1 MNSLQ
6 DMKRRLLV
14 WLFAMGACSSQ
25 LFAQLDQ
32 EQVEADGTGIV
43 VPEEVRGFAQQS
55 VQALGNEVLKGNFT
69 YAVEK
74 MYPRW
79 KARQAKRLG
88 SEKALQEQFDKA
100 AVQMQEAGIDI
111 TAFKALPPV
120 AFYRVWPVVNEGVKQ
135 VRSEKD
141 LTYHIVAVVPTK
153 MTLRFLIE
161 NQPPRTFERSSYQ
174 LAVCKEGTNDWT
186 FIDGAALDV
195 NDLRSIFPL
204 LPKNMVLPAKEDKEI
219 K

>member
-1 MNSLQ
+1 
-6 DMKRRLLV
+6 MKRRLLV
-14 WLFAMGACSSQ
+14 WLLAIGACSTQ
-25 LFAQLDQ
+25 LFAQL
-32 EQVEADGTGIV
+32 EQDTDEAEARGIV
-43 VPEEVRGFAQQS
+43 VADDVRTSAQQS
-55 VQALGNEVLKGNFT
+55 VQAMGNEVLKGNFI

-79 KARQAKRLG
+79 KTRQAKRLG
-88 SEKALQEQFDKA
+88 SEQLLMEQFSKA

-111 TAFKALPPV
+111 TGFNALPPV

-161 NQPPRTFERSSYQ
+161 NQAPRTFERSSYQ
-174 LAVCKEGTNDWT
+174 LAVSKEGANDWT